1 MHIPINIMC
10 KSMKATSPKRNSQK
24 NAKHAVPP
32 KGTELTLNTL
42 SDLFKKKCFSMG
54 LDRVQYNHTSKDW
67 AFRN

>member
-1 MHIPINIMC
+1 MHIPINIMG

-42 SDLFKKKCFSMG
+42 SDLFKKKNMFLNG
-54 LDRVQYNHTSKDW
+54 
-67 AFRN
+67 A